1 MNNSIVLVVS
11 ISIIKD
17 GAVLIIK
24 ENTPNIKNKWNL
36 PSGRI
41 EIGEDILYA
50 AKREVKEETGLDV
63 ELTNTTGIY
72 NFISTSQNQVIMF
85 HFVGKAIGGSIK
97 LEEDGI
103 VDSNWVKAIDLVKFD
118 DDTLRNPSVI
128 KQIANCLIE
137 NKFYPINLF
146 HKQLK

>member
-1 MNNSIVLVVS
+1 MENSIVLVVS

-41 EIGEDILYA
+41 EIGEDIFYA

-72 NFISTSQNQVIMF
+72 NFISTSQAQVIMF
-85 HFVGKAIGGSIK
+85 HFVGKTIGGSIK
-97 LEEDGI
+97 LEEEGI

-128 KQIANCLIE
+128 KQIANCHIE